1 MIDIPR
7 FQNPHVNTVNSA
19 PSTQVTIDVTAVQ
32 VYDDGEGDDFQSA
45 LNSLEQIANT
55 SVFGQDQLAQRGIQ
69 NSSEEEASRPSK
81 IAYWFKNG
89 KTI

>member
-1 MIDIPR
+1 MTDIPR
-7 FQNPHVNTVNSA
+7 FQNPHVNTINSA
-19 PSTQVTIDVTAVQ
+19 PSTQVTIDVIAVQ
-32 VYDDGEGDDFQSA
+32 VKDDGEADDRQSA
-45 LNSLEQIANT
+45 LDAMERIANT

-69 NSSEEEASRPSK
+69 DSSEEEASRPSK

>member
-1 MIDIPR
+1 MTDIPR
-7 FQNPHVNTVNSA
+7 FKNPHINTYNNVPNTS
-19 PSTQVTIDVTAVQ
+19 VTIDVTAVE
-32 VYDDGEGDDFQSA
+32 VIDDGEADDRQSA
-45 LNSLEQIANT
+45 LDAMERIANM

>member
-1 MIDIPR
+1 MTDIPR
-7 FQNPHVNTVNSA
+7 FKNPHINTYNNVPNTS
-19 PSTQVTIDVTAVQ
+19 VTIDVTAVE
-32 VYDDGEGDDFQSA
+32 VYDDGEADDRQSA
-45 LNSLEQIANT
+45 LDAMELIANT